1 MLQDEELK
9 KKEKEE
15 NFKRKKAL
23 MVECSI
29 NLNCLKMNPLYK
41 DALEGKNRITLTD
54 EMKAELKLKNGS
66 SSSLSSKKII
76 INENKTEKP
85 KTINQT
91 LDSFFVLK
99 STPSS
104 DNSINSRL
112 RNSKRKRSSVSSES
126 NSSYINTK
134 KLGKTIIDDDDD
146 DNNNNTNEGLNNET
160 MKLIDDTIKRIDED
174 EIQVLSPE
182 NSKVSRKSK
191 EINKE
196 NII

>member
-1 MLQDEELK
+1 
-9 KKEKEE
+9 
-15 NFKRKKAL
+15 

-29 NLNCLKMNPLYK
+29 NLNCLKLNPLYK
-41 DALEGKNRITLTD
+41 DALEGKYRITLTD
-54 EMKAELKLKNGS
+54 EMKAEMVLKNGS
-66 SSSLSSKKII
+66 SSKKII
-76 INENKTEKP
+76 INENKMERP

-126 NSSYINTK
+126 NSSSINTK
-134 KLGKTIIDDDDD
+134 KIGKTIIDDDADD
-146 DNNNNTNEGLNNET
+146 DNNNDNEGLNNET

-182 NSKVSRKSK
+182 NTKVSRKSK